1 MIVFGHMNSHNAPQM
16 SLGQSL
22 FGSVQLDELH
32 SRAIK
37 KTYLLLS
44 LAVFAGIGGGF
55 VGSNSPALIQFFSG
69 WVGWIVAMV
78 ALNAIPY
85 IAMACRNNPF
95 LGTLA
100 ITADGFIAGLILA
113 PILFI
118 ADRVAPNVVPMAGLL
133 TLVIFM
139 GVTAAVMF
147 VGKVYSAPRAL
158 MIGLFV
164 AVIGVMVLQ
173 FLVFKGSPI
182 LTLII
187 SLAIGIIGVLVL
199 VQATSQVL
207 NNPEFN
213 EPVMGAVML
222 FSGLFNIF
230 VALLH
235 ILLAFGGFGED

>member
-44 LAVFAGIGGGF
+44 LAVFAGIGGGVVG
-55 VGSNSPALIQFFSG
+55 VGSETIRTFFSG
-69 WVGWIVAMV
+69 MWGWIAGMV
-78 ALNAIPY
+78 ALNAIPF

-100 ITADGFIAGLILA
+100 ITADGFVAGLILA
-113 PILFI
+113 PILYLANHI
-118 ADRVAPNVVPMAGLL
+118 APNVVPTAGLL

-139 GVTAAVMF
+139 GVTASVMF
-147 VGKVYSAPRAL
+147 IGKVYSAPRAL
-158 MIGLFV
+158 MIGFFV

-173 FLVFKGSPI
+173 YLVFNGSSI

-187 SLAIGIIGVLVL
+187 SLAIGFIGVLVL

-213 EPVMGAVML
+213 DPVMGAVML

-235 ILLAFGGFGED
+235 LLMAFGGFGDD

>member
-32 SRAIK
+32 SQAIK

-55 VGSNSPALIQFFSG
+55 VGSNSPALIKFFSG

-113 PILFI
+113 PILYI
-118 ADRVAPNVVPMAGLL
+118 ANHVAPNVVPMAGLL

-139 GVTAAVMF
+139 GVTASVMF
-147 VGKVYSAPRAL
+147 IGKVYSAPRAL

-164 AVIGVMVLQ
+164 SVIGVVVLNM
-173 FLVFKGSPI
+173 FITSSI
-182 LTLII
+182 LTLVI

>member
-1 MIVFGHMNSHNAPQM
+1 MILLVYMNSHNAPQM

-37 KTYLLLS
+37 QTYLLLS

-55 VGSNSPALIQFFSG
+55 VGSNSPALIKFCSG

-113 PILFI
+113 PILYI
-118 ADRVAPNVVPMAGLL
+118 ANHVAPNVVPMAGLL

-139 GVTAAVMF
+139 GVTASVMF
-147 VGKVYSAPRAL
+147 IGKVYSAPRAL

-164 AVIGVMVLQ
+164 SVIGVVVLNM
-173 FLVFKGSPI
+173 FITSSI
-182 LTLII
+182 LTLVI

>member
-32 SRAIK
+32 SQAIK

-55 VGSNSPALIQFFSG
+55 VGSNSPALIKFFSG

-113 PILFI
+113 PILYI
-118 ADRVAPNVVPMAGLL
+118 ANHVAPNVVPMAGML

-139 GVTAAVMF
+139 GVTASVMF
-147 VGKVYSAPRAL
+147 IGKVYSAPRAL

-164 AVIGVMVLQ
+164 SVIGVVVLNM
-173 FLVFKGSPI
+173 FITSSI
-182 LTLII
+182 LTLVI

>member
-1 MIVFGHMNSHNAPQM
+1 MIVLVHMNSHNAPQM

-139 GVTAAVMF
+139 GVTASVMF
-147 VGKVYSAPRAL
+147 IGKVYSAPRAL

-164 AVIGVMVLQ
+164 SVIGVVVLNM
-173 FLVFKGSPI
+173 FITSSI
-182 LTLII
+182 LTLVI

>member
-1 MIVFGHMNSHNAPQM
+1 MIVLVHMYSHNTPQM

-139 GVTAAVMF
+139 GVTASVMF
-147 VGKVYSAPRAL
+147 IGKVYSAPRAL

-164 AVIGVMVLQ
+164 SVIGVVVLNM
-173 FLVFKGSPI
+173 FITSSI
-182 LTLII
+182 LTLVI

-235 ILLAFGGFGED
+235 LLLAFGGFGED

>member
-1 MIVFGHMNSHNAPQM
+1 MILLGHMNSHNAPQM
-16 SLGQSL
+16 SFGQSL

-113 PILFI
+113 PILYI
-118 ADRVAPNVVPMAGLL
+118 ANHVAPNVVPMAGLL

-139 GVTAAVMF
+139 GVTASVMF
-147 VGKVYSAPRAL
+147 IGKVYSAPRAL

-164 AVIGVMVLQ
+164 SVIGVVVLNM
-173 FLVFKGSPI
+173 FITSSI
-182 LTLII
+182 LTLVI

>member
-1 MIVFGHMNSHNAPQM
+1 MIVLVHMNSHNAPQM

-113 PILFI
+113 PILYI
-118 ADRVAPNVVPMAGLL
+118 ANHVAPNVVPMAGLL

-139 GVTAAVMF
+139 GVTASVMF
-147 VGKVYSAPRAL
+147 IGKVYSAPRAL

-164 AVIGVMVLQ
+164 SVIGVVVLNM
-173 FLVFKGSPI
+173 FITSSI
-182 LTLII
+182 LTLVI

>member
-55 VGSNSPALIQFFSG
+55 VGSNSPALIKFFSG

-113 PILFI
+113 PILYI
-118 ADRVAPNVVPMAGLL
+118 ANHVAPNVVPMAGLL

-139 GVTAAVMF
+139 GVTASVMF
-147 VGKVYSAPRAL
+147 IGKVYSAPRAL

-164 AVIGVMVLQ
+164 SVIGVVVLNM
-173 FLVFKGSPI
+173 FITSSI
-182 LTLII
+182 LTLVI

>member
-1 MIVFGHMNSHNAPQM
+1 MIVLGQMNSHNAPQM

-55 VGSNSPALIQFFSG
+55 VGSNSPALIKFFSG

-113 PILFI
+113 PILYI
-118 ADRVAPNVVPMAGLL
+118 ANHVAPNVVPMAGLL

-139 GVTAAVMF
+139 GVTASVMF
-147 VGKVYSAPRAL
+147 IGKVYSAPRAL

-164 AVIGVMVLQ
+164 SVIGVVVLNM
-173 FLVFKGSPI
+173 FITSSI
-182 LTLII
+182 LTLVI

>member
-1 MIVFGHMNSHNAPQM
+1 MIVLVHMNSHNAPQM

-139 GVTAAVMF
+139 GVTASVMF
-147 VGKVYSAPRAL
+147 IGKVYSAPRAL

-164 AVIGVMVLQ
+164 SVIGVVVLNM
-173 FLVFKGSPI
+173 FITSSI
-182 LTLII
+182 LTLVI

-235 ILLAFGGFGED
+235 LLLAFGGFGED

>member
-1 MIVFGHMNSHNAPQM
+1 M

-139 GVTAAVMF
+139 GVTASVMF
-147 VGKVYSAPRAL
+147 IGKVYSAPRAL

-164 AVIGVMVLQ
+164 SVIGVVVLNM
-173 FLVFKGSPI
+173 FITSSI
-182 LTLII
+182 LTLVI

-199 VQATSQVL
+199 V
-207 NNPEFN
+207 
-213 EPVMGAVML
+213 
-222 FSGLFNIF
+222 
-230 VALLH
+230 
-235 ILLAFGGFGED
+235 

>member
-55 VGSNSPALIQFFSG
+55 VGSNSPALIKFFSG

-113 PILFI
+113 PILYI
-118 ADRVAPNVVPMAGLL
+118 ANHVAPNVVPMAGLL

-139 GVTAAVMF
+139 GVTASVMF
-147 VGKVYSAPRAL
+147 IGKVYSAPRAL

-164 AVIGVMVLQ
+164 SVIGVVVLNM
-173 FLVFKGSPI
+173 FITSSI
-182 LTLII
+182 LTLVI

-230 VALLH
+230 IALLH

>member
-55 VGSNSPALIQFFSG
+55 IGSNSPALIKFFSG

-113 PILFI
+113 PILYI
-118 ADRVAPNVVPMAGLL
+118 ANHVAPNVVPMAGLL

-139 GVTAAVMF
+139 GVTASVMF
-147 VGKVYSAPRAL
+147 IGKVYSAPRAL

-164 AVIGVMVLQ
+164 SVIGVVVLNM
-173 FLVFKGSPI
+173 FITSSI
-182 LTLII
+182 LTLVI

>member
-32 SRAIK
+32 SQAIK

-55 VGSNSPALIQFFSG
+55 IGSNSPALIKFFSG

-113 PILFI
+113 PILYI
-118 ADRVAPNVVPMAGLL
+118 ANHVAPNVVPMAGLL

-139 GVTAAVMF
+139 GVTASVMF
-147 VGKVYSAPRAL
+147 IGKVYSAPRAL

-164 AVIGVMVLQ
+164 SVIGVVVLNM
-173 FLVFKGSPI
+173 FITSSI
-182 LTLII
+182 LTLVI

>member
-1 MIVFGHMNSHNAPQM
+1 MIVLVHMNSHNAPQM

-69 WVGWIVAMV
+69 WVGWIIAMV

-139 GVTAAVMF
+139 GVTASVMF
-147 VGKVYSAPRAL
+147 IGKVYSAPRAL

-164 AVIGVMVLQ
+164 SVIGVVVLNM
-173 FLVFKGSPI
+173 FITSSI
-182 LTLII
+182 LTLVI

>member
-1 MIVFGHMNSHNAPQM
+1 MILLGHMNSHNAPQM

-32 SRAIK
+32 SQAIK

-55 VGSNSPALIQFFSG
+55 VGSNSPALIKFFSG

-113 PILFI
+113 PILYI
-118 ADRVAPNVVPMAGLL
+118 ANHVAPNVVPMAGLL

-139 GVTAAVMF
+139 GVTASVMF
-147 VGKVYSAPRAL
+147 IGKVYSAPRAL

-164 AVIGVMVLQ
+164 SVIGVVVLNM
-173 FLVFKGSPI
+173 FITSSI
-182 LTLII
+182 LTLVI

>member
-55 VGSNSPALIQFFSG
+55 VGSNSPALIKFFSG

-113 PILFI
+113 PILYI
-118 ADRVAPNVVPMAGLL
+118 ANHVAPNVVPMAGML

-139 GVTAAVMF
+139 GVTASVMF
-147 VGKVYSAPRAL
+147 IGKVYSAPRAL

-164 AVIGVMVLQ
+164 SVIGVVVLNM
-173 FLVFKGSPI
+173 FITSSI
-182 LTLII
+182 LTLVI

>member
-32 SRAIK
+32 SQAIK

-113 PILFI
+113 PILYI
-118 ADRVAPNVVPMAGLL
+118 ANHVAPNVVPMAGLL

-139 GVTAAVMF
+139 GVTASVMF
-147 VGKVYSAPRAL
+147 IGKVYSAPRAL

-164 AVIGVMVLQ
+164 SVIGVVVLNM
-173 FLVFKGSPI
+173 FITSSI
-182 LTLII
+182 LTLVI

>member
-1 MIVFGHMNSHNAPQM
+1 M
-16 SLGQSL
+16 SFGQSL
-22 FGSVQLDELH
+22 GYSAPLDELH

-55 VGSNSPALIQFFSG
+55 VGVGSEPIRQFFSG
-69 WVGWIVAMV
+69 TWGWIAAMV
-78 ALNAIPY
+78 ALNAIPF
-85 IAMACRNNPF
+85 IAMACRHNPF

-100 ITADGFIAGLILA
+100 ITADGFVAGLILA
-113 PILFI
+113 PILYL
-118 ADRVAPNVVPMAGLL
+118 ANHVAPNVVPMAGIL

-139 GVTAAVMF
+139 GVTASVMF
-147 VGKVYSAPRAL
+147 IGKVYSAPRAL

-164 AVIGVMVLQ
+164 AVIGVIVLNM
-173 FLVFKGSPI
+173 FITSNL

-207 NNPEFN
+207 NDPEFN

-235 ILLAFGGFGED
+235 LLLAFGGDD